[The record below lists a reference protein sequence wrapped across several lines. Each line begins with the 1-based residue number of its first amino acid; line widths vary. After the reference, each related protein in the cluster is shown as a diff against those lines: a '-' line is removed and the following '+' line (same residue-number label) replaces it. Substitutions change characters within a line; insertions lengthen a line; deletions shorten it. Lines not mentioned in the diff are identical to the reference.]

1 MAITIPDFNESKKI
15 TIPKFDEEE
24 EKKIKIPDLESN
36 VLEGSVM
43 DRNAFKDPD
52 IDFFDAVN
60 LEWQDFKDQVLV
72 KTYGGAA
79 RDLAQGTIDFT
90 NWVSQK
96 FGKEDKLIDYEL
108 DKIEEPEYFGGSF
121 MRDVLGFLGGFKGI
135 DKIQKVT
142 PVVKNIPKANNK
154 VLRSGQIILK
164 GGAAEQVAF
173 SPYEKRIS
181 NLIETGADGKFSNF
195 VTDYLQ
201 ADDQDTEDQAR
212 AKMFVEGGAIG
223 VPFEVIGN
231 YIKAKSRVSNNTKK
245 LNDKDISKIEKD
257 GENKFNKF
265 KKQEKTKTEINF
277 KIGDEVFIDNKGT
290 KGIIKKKFFINKSA
304 SKNIDDLDKYEVEL
318 PDGKKGSITKT
329 KLKQFNKNKNLD
341 DLKIE
346 AEKLKIKLD
355 KPSTLEGVN
364 VPQKITKPALKSDI
378 TNKID
383 RAAEELLVTGRIE
396 RNPNLLI
403 SEQIADLITSPA
415 RLTAKNFEDILKKY
429 DVSLDEFASYYVGD
443 VADAG
448 RRLQS
453 LSVISRKL
461 KEIEKLPDGKKAF
474 EDISKVAGSSTSD
487 LVGGF
492 WRRLD
497 NVRRGLMVTQLAT
510 AVRNFESQVTR
521 VGVNTLQKSFD
532 NAMQTVGGYL
542 FPSWRGAAKA
552 NPTEA
557 FKGFAN
563 IFRQFKRSNFKKVK
577 ADTDK
582 ILSSFA
588 TQQDRLFL
596 RYSSDVVNT
605 TGKFTGRPIEA
616 LEKATHFLNFANRFQ
631 EFITRRA
638 VFQSELAEIIANNK
652 SLYKG
657 QTLEDLV
664 KNNNTKSIR
673 EEDIAKA
680 IDTALEV
687 TFAKEFDD
695 NTFGGL
701 FIRLINKIPFTGSLA
716 IPYPRFLVNSLKFHL
731 EFSPTGL
738 LKFLSKTEREAIAKG
753 DTSTISKAAIGT
765 AMLTTAYYLRN
776 QEYAGEKW
784 YEFRWGDKTIDTR
797 PLNPFAAYLFVAD
810 TVKRLNDGTF
820 RTLDLKGIA
829 SVFLGTRGGTGLY
842 LVDRLIDAFT
852 GENPA
857 LKTDEEIKKFA
868 TKILTGFAVPL
879 QQFQDAAGQFFPE
892 MAKVKDTS
900 SAPIKGEF
908 LKRIPI
914 PNDYP
919 TLVSATSY
927 QINDKGLPVA
937 KEIIREEPL
946 YRQFTGVTLISAKN
960 AAEKELDR
968 LGFTSREIFQ
978 RSGIPEL
985 DFAYKNIYAVRI
997 GLGLS
1002 EIVKS
1007 QQYQNLNN
1015 ELKVF
1020 FVKSYLANAKS
1031 ETMKSLQK
1039 NNDLAPYILKYK
1051 IENLSKEKRRAIDS
1065 LIGKDYLDEIIN
1077 EYIDKN
1083 KKKQNKI
1090 EIPDF

>member
-1 MAITIPDFNESKKI
+1 MAITIPDFSKSEKI
-15 TIPKFDEEE
+15 NIPKFDDEEE
-24 EKKIKIPDLESN
+24 IKIPDLKSD
-36 VLEGSVM
+36 VLQGSVIDGNKFQDFTKKSVM
-43 DRNAFKDPD
+43 ERNAFKDD
-52 IDFFDAVN
+52 NISFFDAVN
-60 LEWQDFKDQVLV
+60 LEWKDFKDQVLV

-90 NWVSQK
+90 NWLSK
-96 FGKEDKLIDYEL
+96 KAGKEDKLIDYEL
-108 DKIEEPEYFGGSF
+108 DKIEDPEYFGGSF
-121 MRDVLGFLGGFKGI
+121 MRDLLGFMGGFKGV
-135 DKIQKVT
+135 DKAGQII
-142 PVVKNIPKANNK
+142 PIVKNIPKAKNK
-154 VLRSGQIILK
+154 ILRSGQIITK
-164 GGAAEQVAF
+164 GGIAEQSAF
-173 SPYEKRIS
+173 SPYEARIS
-181 NLIETGADGKFSNF
+181 NLIETGADGKFSNI
-195 VTDYLQ
+195 VTEYLQ
-201 ADDQDTEDQAR
+201 ANDQDSEDKAR
-212 AKMFVEGGAIG
+212 AKMFIEGGIIG
-223 VPFEVIGN
+223 VPFEVVGN
-231 YIKAKSRVSNNTKK
+231 FVKTKSRVSNNTKK
-245 LNDKDISKIEKD
+245 LNEKDISKIEKN
-257 GENKFNKF
+257 GEKQFNKF
-265 KKQEKTKTEINF
+265 KNEEKQKLDTK
-277 KIGDEVFIDNKGT
+277 
-290 KGIIKKKFFINKSA
+290 
-304 SKNIDDLDKYEVEL
+304 
-318 PDGKKGSITKT
+318 
-329 KLKQFNKNKNLD
+329 KLKDEANK
-341 DLKIE
+341 I
-346 AEKLKIKLD
+346 KLKLD
-355 KPSTLEGVN
+355 KPTTLEGVD
-364 VPQKITKPALKSDI
+364 VPEKIIKPAIKSDL

-383 RAAEELLVTGRIE
+383 RAAEEILTTGKIE

-403 SEQIADLITSPA
+403 SEQIADLITSPG
-415 RLTAKNFEDILKKY
+415 RLTAKTFEDILKKY
-429 DVSLDEFASYYVGD
+429 DVKLDEFASYYVGD
-443 VADAG
+443 IADAG

-461 KEIEKLPDGKKAF
+461 NEIKKLPDGKKAI
-474 EDISKVAGSSTSD
+474 EDISKVAGSSTND

-532 NAMQTVGGYL
+532 NAMQTMGGYL
-542 FPSWRGAAKA
+542 FPSWRTAAKA
-552 NPTEA
+552 NPTES
-557 FKGFAN
+557 FKGFVN
-563 IFRQFKRSNFKKVK
+563 IFKQFTPKNFKKVK

-588 TQQDRLFL
+588 SQQDRLFL

-605 TGKFTGRPIEA
+605 TGKFTGRPIEG

-631 EFITRRA
+631 EFITRRS
-638 VFQSELAEIIANNK
+638 VFQSELAEIISNNK
-652 SLYKG
+652 DFYNG
-657 QTLEDLV
+657 QTLENLI
-664 KNNNTKSIR
+664 NSNNTKFIK
-673 EEDIAKA
+673 EDDIAKA

-687 TFAKEFDD
+687 TFAKEFSDD
-695 NTFGGL
+695 TFAGL
-701 FIRLINKIPFTGSLA
+701 FIKLINKIPFTGSLA
-716 IPYPRFLVNSLKFHL
+716 IPYPRFLMNSLKFHMD
-731 EFSPTGL
+731 FSPTGL
-738 LKFLSKTEREAIAKG
+738 LKFLSKTEREALAKG

-784 YEFRWGDKTIDTR
+784 YEFKWGDKTIDTR

-810 TVKRLNDGTF
+810 TVKRLNNGTF
-820 RTLDLKGIA
+820 RSLDLKGIA

-900 SAPIKGEF
+900 SSPIKGEF

-919 TLVSATSY
+919 VLVSATSY
-927 QINDKGLPVA
+927 QINEKGIPVA

-946 YRQFTGVTLISAKN
+946 YRQFTGVTLISKKN

-1007 QQYQNLNN
+1007 PQYQNLNN

-1020 FVKSYLANAKS
+1020 FVKSYLANAKTK
-1031 ETMKSLQK
+1031 TMESLQK

-1065 LIGKDYLDEIIN
+1065 LIGKDYLDEIIK

-1083 KKKQNKI
+1083 KKKENNI
-1090 EIPDF
+1090 TIPNF